1 MPEPDSTT
9 EPPHLTGDDPERTV
23 TAGASDHRFRPD
35 IPIREPDLAA
45 IEAAVRR
52 AIDERHSDDLV
63 LLGNGEFSLALRW
76 GDGDEAI
83 VVKRVPPFDDRTLA
97 DRYIR
102 AVDVYIADLERHGV
116 HCVSTRQLTHQR
128 ANGSVVVYHCQ
139 PLLDPARLAD
149 RVLAAADPSPD
160 HPVVQAVLDAIIT
173 VVEGGG
179 TIDAQVAN
187 WYWFEDR
194 LWQLDFSTPIAL
206 DERGKLPYPASAFL
220 REYPLVVR
228 PLVLREMVKLI
239 PPYSQVPHNVVD
251 IMAHLM
257 RVGLEHWCP
266 SVSEAAA
273 ARGYTAGVDEAR
285 AAYAEQLKFY
295 PPLLK
300 LKRAQ
305 RRWMELTRRT
315 YDVMLPSVT
324 SYGR

>member
-1 MPEPDSTT
+1 MNEPADTA
-9 EPPHLTGDDPERTV
+9 EPITRTD
-23 TAGASDHRFRPD
+23 ADASPDARFRPD
-35 IPIREPDLAA
+35 VAIREPDLAA
-45 IEAAVRR
+45 VEAAVRR
-52 AIDERHSDDLV
+52 AIDERHSEDLV
-63 LLGNGEFSLALRW
+63 LLGNGEFSLALKW

-83 VVKRVPPFDDRTLA
+83 VVKRVPPFDDQTLA

-102 AVDVYIADLERHGV
+102 AVDDYITDLERRDV
-116 HCVSTRQLTHQR
+116 RCVSTRQLTHRR

-139 PLLDPARLAD
+139 PLLDPERLAD
-149 RVLAAADPSPD
+149 RVLAAAEPSPD
-160 HPVVQAVLDAIIT
+160 HPIVQGVLDAIIT

-194 LWQLDFSTPIAL
+194 LWQLDFSTPISL

-220 REYPLVVR
+220 REYPLIVR

-273 ARGYTAGVDEAR
+273 ARGFTATVDEAR
-285 AAYAEQLKFY
+285 AAYSEQLKFY

-300 LKRAQ
+300 LKRFQ
-305 RRWMELTRRT
+305 RRWMELTRRK
-315 YDVMLPSVT
+315 YDVMLPAVT

>member
-1 MPEPDSTT
+1 MREPDGTIEQITT
-9 EPPHLTGDDPERTV
+9 ATAAPTGV
-23 TAGASDHRFRPD
+23 RFRPD
-35 IPIREPDLAA
+35 IAVGDPDLDAV
-45 IEAAVRR
+45 EAAVRR
-52 AIDERHSDDLV
+52 AIDERHSDELV
-63 LLGNGEFSLALRW
+63 LLGNGEFSLALKW
-76 GDGDEAI
+76 GDDDQAI
-83 VVKRVPPFDDRTLA
+83 VVKRVPPFDDRALA
-97 DRYIR
+97 DQYIR
-102 AVDVYIADLERHGV
+102 AVDSYISDLERRSV
-116 HCVSTRQLTHQR
+116 RCVATRQLTHRR

-139 PLLDPARLAD
+139 PLLDPDRLAD
-149 RVLAAADPSPD
+149 RVLAMAEPSPD
-160 HPVVQAVLDAIIT
+160 HPIVQGVLDAIIT
-173 VVEGGG
+173 VVERGG

-239 PPYSQVPHNVVD
+239 PPYSKVPHNVVD

-285 AAYAEQLKFY
+285 SAYAEQLKFY

-305 RRWMELTRRT
+305 RRWMELTRRK
-315 YDVMLPSVT
+315 YDVMLPTVT